1 MNRRDML
8 KYTAL
13 LTGAAVSTPF
23 ATAFL
28 SGCTK
33 ETADTELYFFESAQF
48 ELLALLADT
57 ILPRTDSPS
66 ASDVNVPGTVDSM
79 LGLVFDEEFK
89 TVFRNQWSELETFL
103 ASQNFQQL
111 EQPSRVDVL
120 SSLET
125 RTSQSEETDSAK
137 LAFRELKQQVIAYY
151 LTTEEIGTQ
160 FLNYLPIPGEYQ
172 PCISLEDVNNK
183 AWAE

>member
-13 LTGAAVSTPF
+13 LTGAAVSGPF

-28 SGCTK
+28 SGCTR
-33 ETADTELYFFESAQF
+33 ESTDAELLFFDTEQF
-48 ELLALLADT
+48 DLLTQISDS

-66 ASDVNVPGTVDSM
+66 ASDVNVPETVDSM
-79 LGLVFDEEFK
+79 LGQVFDDDFK
-89 TVFRNQWSELETFL
+89 TVFKNQWSELESFL
-103 ASQNFQQL
+103 SDQNFGQLDQSERVQLLSDLELSQND
-111 EQPSRVDVL
+111 EVAN
-120 SSLET
+120 
-125 RTSQSEETDSAK
+125 AK

-151 LTTEEIGTQ
+151 LNTEEIGTE

-172 PCISLEDVNNK
+172 PCISIEDVNNK

>member
-13 LTGAAVSTPF
+13 LTGAAVSAPF
-23 ATAFL
+23 ASAFL
-28 SGCTK
+28 SGCTR
-33 ETADTELYFFESAQF
+33 ETANS
-48 ELLALLADT
+48 ELLFFDSDQFDLLTQIADT

-66 ASDVNVPGTVDSM
+66 ASDVNVPQTVDSM
-79 LGLVFDEEFK
+79 FGLVFKDDFK
-89 TVFRNQWSELETFL
+89 TVFRNQWDELEAFL
-103 ASQNFQQL
+103 AGQNFQQL
-111 EQPSRVDVL
+111 DESVRVDLL
-120 SSLET
+120 SNLET
-125 RTSQSEETDSAK
+125 SGDDEVANAK

-151 LTTEEIGTQ
+151 LNTEEIGTQ

-172 PCISLEDVNNK
+172 PCISLDEVNNK